1 MPQTIWSQI
10 VPDFLIFI
18 LALTMC
24 AFFAFLET
32 ALTALRLFKLKEL
45 SRKMKDYSKFF
56 EILEHN
62 PHRILVTIL
71 IANNLSNVT
80 VVFLSTN
87 LSEIFFAYFNITG
100 GIASTLSIA
109 VTTVIVT
116 LFGEILPK
124 NIAKLY
130 GERLLPYILWL
141 ANIIFYIMY
150 PFVTVF
156 SACID
161 WLIGLIGNKGDI
173 ESGPSEQEIQFLIG
187 YINER
192 GLMEPDKTE
201 MLQNVFELGSTPVR
215 EIMIPATDI
224 VMIESSIAI
233 EEALGFF
240 SKYQFS
246 RLPVYSQRIDNVIG
260 LLYQKDLLLILTR
273 PHAEEKVKD
282 IMRPVMLVPDSIMI
296 NHLLRQFKAKQQHMA
311 VVLDEYGSIVG
322 LVTLEDVLEEIVGDI
337 VDEHELVLQKIIQLK
352 DDGGWLVDASISLDD
367 LSEVINI
374 DFNKYDVI
382 SLGGFIITKLQHMPK
397 KGESFSYD
405 GYLFQVQKSS
415 ERRVLQVFIIKE

>member
-201 MLQNVFELGSTPVR
+201 MLQNVFELGSTP
-215 EIMIPATDI
+215 
-224 VMIESSIAI
+224 
-233 EEALGFF
+233 
-240 SKYQFS
+240 K
-246 RLPVYSQRIDNVIG
+246 
-260 LLYQKDLLLILTR
+260 
-273 PHAEEKVKD
+273 
-282 IMRPVMLVPDSIMI
+282 
-296 NHLLRQFKAKQQHMA
+296 
-311 VVLDEYGSIVG
+311 
-322 LVTLEDVLEEIVGDI
+322 
-337 VDEHELVLQKIIQLK
+337 
-352 DDGGWLVDASISLDD
+352 
-367 LSEVINI
+367 
-374 DFNKYDVI
+374 
-382 SLGGFIITKLQHMPK
+382 
-397 KGESFSYD
+397 
-405 GYLFQVQKSS
+405 
-415 ERRVLQVFIIKE
+415 